1 MEVFECILNE
11 KESEITEHTVRVW
24 MGPPHILSE
33 IKTKIRIFE
42 LLFPSYQK

>member
-11 KESEITEHTVRVW
+11 KESDIIEHT
-24 MGPPHILSE
+24 MNGTPYIQSE
-33 IKTKIRIFE
+33 IKIKIGIFE